1 MANEPNNAEEQLKQ
15 YAAERRQQVPGEIH
29 PATRNVLQGE
39 VRRTYGSPEEERRAR
54 VRLRWLQAFAWLAI
68 LAAIPMFFLP
78 RQPKDET
85 PAAAPARPGEVTLP
99 TEKKKG
105 EAPIVLSDT
114 KEPVAPI
121 VVAPP
126 STPTPTPTMA
136 SAPQKVSPKAASKAE
151 AESVATSPRPE
162 PDAGIAP
169 AVARAQLETRARA
182 MDSAAVA
189 GAAAANNTKLQFAN
203 TIPNQQVLN
212 RFQFEQTGVRLK
224 ITEANDGS
232 VYSGRI
238 FSQQGGADHFQA
250 AGLNKTLN
258 KGLILT
264 GQVVRL
270 QNSVAQQSALANV
283 QNNVAN
289 EDVRVQGQAI
299 IGNSQYKV
307 DAQVAPG
314 K

>member
-1 MANEPNNAEEQLKQ
+1 MANEPNNADEQLKQ

-29 PATRNVLQGE
+29 PATRTVLQGE

-54 VRLRWLQAFAWLAI
+54 LRLRWLQAFAWLAI
-68 LAAIPMFFLP
+68 LAAIPLFLLP
-78 RQPKDET
+78 RAPKDVV
-85 PAAAPARPGEVTLP
+85 PAAVPSRPGEVTLP

-114 KEPVAPI
+114 RDPVAPI
-121 VVAPP
+121 VVAPA
-126 STPTPTPTMA
+126 STPAPTMA
-136 SAPQKVSPKAASKAE
+136 VAPKKEKVSANASPKPV
-151 AESVATSPRPE
+151 SVPTSPRAE
-162 PDAGIAP
+162 ADAGIAP
-169 AVARAQLETRARA
+169 AVARAQTEVRSRAV
-182 MDSAAVA
+182 DAAVA
-189 GAAAANNTKLQFAN
+189 GSAPATNTKLQFAN

-212 RFQFEQTGVRLK
+212 RFQLEQIGERLK

-238 FSQQGGADHFQA
+238 FSQQSGADNFQA
-250 AGLNKTLN
+250 AGFNKTLN
-258 KGLILT
+258 KGVILT

-270 QNSVAQQSALANV
+270 QNSVAQQSALNNV
-283 QNNVAN
+283 QNSLAN
-289 EDVRVQGQAI
+289 DDVRVQGQAT